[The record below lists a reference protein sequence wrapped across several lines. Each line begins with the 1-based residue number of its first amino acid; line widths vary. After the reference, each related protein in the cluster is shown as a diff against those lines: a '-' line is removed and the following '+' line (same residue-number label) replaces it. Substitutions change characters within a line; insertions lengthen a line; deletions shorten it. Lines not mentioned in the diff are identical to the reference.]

1 MGLPRAGK
9 RRAIV
14 EDVRPSVD
22 CGRYPAKAVTGD
34 QLIVTA
40 DVFADGHDML
50 RAVVRYAAEGEQP
63 REAEMEPL
71 VNDRWRGSFPIERL
85 GPHNFSVRAWVD
97 RLSTW
102 HRDVHT
108 KIAAGLDVSVELL
121 EGAELIERA
130 ARRAKGDDARALK
143 AAAARMRKEP
153 AEHLDEVLTPEVLAL
168 ARRHPDRSNEV
179 ASEEMKVF
187 ADRPRARFSSWYE
200 MFPRSASNEPGR
212 QGTFADVEARL
223 PYVARMGFDVLYLPP
238 IHPIGRTYRKGANN
252 DPNGTPG
259 SVGSPWA
266 IGSEEGGHRSI
277 HPDLGTLDDFTRLL
291 GTAQQYGLELALD
304 LAFQCSP
311 DHPWVAKH
319 PEWFRHRPDGTIQ
332 YAENPPKKYQ
342 DIYPLD
348 FETPAWQELWTELR
362 AVVQFWLDHGV
373 RIFRVDNPHTKS
385 FRFWEWL
392 IDDVKRDYPETIFL
406 AEAFTRPKAMYR
418 LAKIGFTQSYTYFTW
433 RRAKWEL
440 EQYFTELTQTEAA
453 DFFRPNL
460 WPNTPDI
467 LTDQLQHD
475 GRPQFVARLILA
487 ATLGA
492 SYGIYGPAFELMEH
506 LPIEEGREEYL
517 HSEKYEIRQWDLD
530 RVDSLSTLIGLVN
543 QIRKDNPALQRN
555 DTLRFQWIENER
567 IIAYTKADPAH
578 DNLILTLVNLDPR
591 WSQSG
596 WVRLPLHDL
605 GLPPGQFEAHDLLTG
620 ARFTWSGEWNYVE
633 LHPHVMPA
641 HVLRLGAPPHTED
654 DFEPEP

>member
-63 REAEMEPL
+63 RE
-71 VNDRWRGSFPIERL
+71 
-85 GPHNFSVRAWVD
+85 
-97 RLSTW
+97 
-102 HRDVHT
+102 
-108 KIAAGLDVSVELL
+108 
-121 EGAELIERA
+121 AELIERA

-319 PEWFRHRPDGTIQ
+319 PEWFRHRPAGTIQ

-348 FETPAWQELWTELR
+348 FETPAW
-362 AVVQFWLDHGV
+362 
-373 RIFRVDNPHTKS
+373 
-385 FRFWEWL
+385 
-392 IDDVKRDYPETIFL
+392 
-406 AEAFTRPKAMYR
+406 
-418 LAKIGFTQSYTYFTW
+418 
-433 RRAKWEL
+433 
-440 EQYFTELTQTEAA
+440 
-453 DFFRPNL
+453 
-460 WPNTPDI
+460 
-467 LTDQLQHD
+467 
-475 GRPQFVARLILA
+475 
-487 ATLGA
+487 
-492 SYGIYGPAFELMEH
+492 
-506 LPIEEGREEYL
+506 
-517 HSEKYEIRQWDLD
+517 
-530 RVDSLSTLIGLVN
+530 
-543 QIRKDNPALQRN
+543 
-555 DTLRFQWIENER
+555 
-567 IIAYTKADPAH
+567 
-578 DNLILTLVNLDPR
+578 
-591 WSQSG
+591 
-596 WVRLPLHDL
+596 
-605 GLPPGQFEAHDLLTG
+605 
-620 ARFTWSGEWNYVE
+620 
-633 LHPHVMPA
+633 
-641 HVLRLGAPPHTED
+641 
-654 DFEPEP
+654 